1 MDLTSVLT
9 EFCAVS
15 APSGAETELASLLE
29 RRWRR
34 CCATVRRDPV
44 GNVIARVGGSG
55 PRVLVQA
62 HMDQVGYVVRFVTE
76 GGHVLLDPA
85 QGDRRTGPERRH
97 PVGQPVR
104 VLTRDETWLDGLI
117 VAASGHVL
125 TPEQREEDLGYD
137 DFWVELG
144 LGSREAVFEAG
155 VHLGSPVV
163 FSAPLR
169 AM

>member
-29 RRWRR
+29 RRWRQR
-34 CCATVRRDPV
+34 CAAVRRNPV
-44 GNVIARVGGSG
+44 GNVVARVGGSG

-97 PVGQPVR
+97 PVGQPVAGPPR
-104 VLTRDETWLDGLI
+104 HETRPAGLI

-125 TPEQREEDLGYD
+125 PPAQREADLGYD

-144 LGSREAVFEAG
+144 LGSREAV
-155 VHLGSPVV
+155 
-163 FSAPLR
+163 
-169 AM
+169 